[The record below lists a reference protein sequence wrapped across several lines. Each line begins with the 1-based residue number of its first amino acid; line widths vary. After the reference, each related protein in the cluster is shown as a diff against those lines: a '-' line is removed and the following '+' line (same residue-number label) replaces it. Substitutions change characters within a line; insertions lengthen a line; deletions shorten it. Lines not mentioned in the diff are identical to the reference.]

1 MLCCFRHTLVRQGLG
16 TLSWTRRGRLLS
28 KIGTLSNWRGEARE
42 VAAKQERSR
51 SIFTGSRRN
60 CASDEKLVG
69 LNMPESCSS
78 FYRRDFWEAGTR
90 ACPGFQP
97 GVHLHR
103 RLHGHK
109 KAIKTS
115 APVQKTG
122 KRETKLRASIF
133 FHSTH
138 KYQT

>member
-1 MLCCFRHTLVRQGLG
+1 MLCCLRHTLVRQGLG

-51 SIFTGSRRN
+51 SILTGSRRN
-60 CASDEKLVG
+60 CAGDEKLVE

-109 KAIKTS
+109 KSHKNVGAR
-115 APVQKTG
+115 PENRKTG
-122 KRETKLRASIF
+122 NKTTGFIC